1 MRREIKL
8 QNGSDVKKLASA
20 FKVTERTVY
29 NALGGKTEN
38 DLSNKIRNV
47 ALKLYE
53 ATYVKSMPNEGVVT
67 THEGRIITHY
77 FYGKTSD
84 GETMPERS
92 LLIDTKSGNV
102 TRYKD
107 GKIEKTYS
115 DVSVNKLKT
124 IIVDMCESMN
134 LDYSKY
140 FKN

>member
-8 QNGSDVKKLASA
+8 KNGDDVHKLAST
-20 FKVTERTVY
+20 FQVTTRTVY

-38 DLSNKIRNV
+38 DLSGKIRNV

-53 ATYVKSMPNEGVVT
+53 ANYIKSMPNEGVVT
-67 THEGRIITHY
+67 TRTNEVINHY
-77 FYGKTSD
+77 FYGKTD
-84 GETMPERS
+84 AGETMMERS
-92 LLIDTKSGNV
+92 LLIDTKNGNV

-115 DVSVNKLKT
+115 NISVNKLNT
-124 IIVDMCESMN
+124 IIVDMCEIVN